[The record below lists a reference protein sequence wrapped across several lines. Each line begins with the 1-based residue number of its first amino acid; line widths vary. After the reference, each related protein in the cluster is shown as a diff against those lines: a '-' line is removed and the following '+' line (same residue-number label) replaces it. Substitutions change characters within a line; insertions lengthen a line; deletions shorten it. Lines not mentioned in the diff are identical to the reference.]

1 MQFMVTLLIT
11 ICGWSCSSVL
21 RVYMSICTYI
31 LLLMTS
37 LHRLGAPLL
46 VRRCTSVPV
55 GGPLPPRPQMQR
67 LAVRSRCR
75 GAHGIRPPCG
85 SAAILHVHCNLFEQ
99 HWIAAA
105 IIHIQRSHCSLW
117 SSMVCR
123 IAAAIIHMTCIAHT
137 YHRSLPSQLRRRAR
151 REPPVQTCP
160 AERCCEAGRVMQKR
174 LWCLLQLARYIV
186 S

>member
-1 MQFMVTLLIT
+1 MWLELQLRS
-11 ICGWSCSSVL
+11 SCIHVD
-21 RVYMSICTYI
+21 MHI
-31 LLLMTS
+31 
-37 LHRLGAPLL
+37 HL
-46 VRRCTSVPV
+46 VAYDFSA
-55 GGPLPPRPQMQR
+55 PPRCP
-67 LAVRSRCR
+67 LASSAVHIGARRWPLATSAADAEVGRPTSRCR
-75 GAHGIRPPCG
+75 GAHGIRPLCG
-85 SAAILHVHCNLFEQ
+85 SAAILHANCNLFEQ

-160 AERCCEAGRVMQKR
+160 ADRCCEAGRVMQKG